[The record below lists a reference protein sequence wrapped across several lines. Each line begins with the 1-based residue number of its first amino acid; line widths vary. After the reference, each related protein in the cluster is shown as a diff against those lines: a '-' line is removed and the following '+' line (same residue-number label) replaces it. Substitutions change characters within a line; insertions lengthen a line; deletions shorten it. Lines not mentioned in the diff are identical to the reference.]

1 MSDVGDVLER
11 VLRRINGDDEKD
23 FNVDCPFCD
32 NNTSFIKVFSGKYI
46 SLSIENCYGD
56 VYIIANGDN
65 SISYKPKYCPNCG
78 RKLQE
83 VEE

>member
-23 FNVDCPFCD
+23 FDVDCPFCD
-32 NNTSFIKVFSGKYI
+32 NNTSFIKVFSDKYI
-46 SLSIENCYGD
+46 SLSIENRYGD

-78 RKLQE
+78 RRI
-83 VEE
+83 EENE

>member
-11 VLRRINGDDEKD
+11 VLRRIKGDNEKD

-32 NNTSFIKVFSGKYI
+32 KNTSFIKVFSDKYI
-46 SLSIENCYGD
+46 SLSIENHYGE
-56 VYIIANGDN
+56 VSIIANGDN

-78 RKLQE
+78 RKIQE
-83 VEE
+83 NE

>member
-11 VLRRINGDDEKD
+11 VLRRIKGDNEKD
-23 FNVDCPFCD
+23 FDVDCPFCD
-32 NNTSFIKVFSGKYI
+32 KNTSFIKVFRDKYI
-46 SLSIENCYGD
+46 SLSIENRYGD

-78 RKLQE
+78 RKIQE
-83 VEE
+83 NE